1 MEYNCPIQLEI
12 EADRTFWKKC
22 SLWSWKLSGRQMNG
36 KIKCDAS
43 MQWHTIQQWKTT
55 EASYNIN
62 EAQKLYTK

>member
-12 EADRTFWKKC
+12 EADRTFERNVVFDLENSVDDRWME
-22 SLWSWKLSGRQMNG
+22 KLNVMHPCNDILFS
-36 KIKCDAS
+36 
-43 MQWHTIQQWKTT
+43 TKTT